1 MNYIM
6 VLVWA
11 IIFANALMGE
21 EQAGNLATK
30 FMLLPIEQRVMANL
44 PKGREED
51 VINALIQ
58 GGNFAPLLRINH
70 GPTVEKI
77 IGKYLEKEGK
87 WVSARRAIEDSG
99 SPYLVEKLAPALYK
113 GDKMIPR
120 LWGEGETDL
129 GQSAA
134 AALLVG
140 KLLMKSPE
148 FPAEVKEW
156 ANRNLK
162 GNSDVC
168 IAVARQFWE
177 LNQEALK
184 AQKFEQVVAPK
195 GAPSFAP
202 LPRSAASPDP
212 VTPQVR
218 PTKRSLPP
226 SVVST
231 PAQDVGSASYWW
243 VIGLLI
249 ALIVCIVII
258 RKKT

>member
-1 MNYIM
+1 MNKLIKYILL
-6 VLVWA
+6 LVGW
-11 IIFANALMGE
+11 
-21 EQAGNLATK
+21 
-30 FMLLPIEQRVMANL
+30 LLPAYAALGQESAFNLGQHFRQLPIQERITANL

-51 VINALIQ
+51 VIKAFIELGDNAI
-58 GGNFAPLLRINH
+58 LLRINH

-87 WVSARRAIEDSG
+87 WVSTRRAIEDSG
-99 SPYLVEKLAPALYK
+99 SPYLVERLAPALYK
-113 GDKMIPR
+113 GDQLVLR
-120 LWGEGETDL
+120 SWGEGETDL

-156 ANRNLK
+156 AHRNLAED
-162 GNSDVC
+162 SAVS

-202 LPRSAASPDP
+202 LPRPAASPAP
-212 VTPQVR
+212 VPTADR
-218 PTKRSLPP
+218 PTKRLSP
-226 SVVST
+226 
-231 PAQDVGSASYWW
+231 
-243 VIGLLI
+243 
-249 ALIVCIVII
+249 
-258 RKKT
+258 K